1 MFHTISTRS
10 EIASLPTV
18 THSIIPFVRRLSSL
32 ALTAMLLLAVLSS
45 LLSTIRVPEYEQY
58 PPRHLE
64 PLTGEPPP
72 CTCFPGAAT
81 HAVANG

>member
-1 MFHTISTRS
+1 MLV
-10 EIASLPTV
+10 ALP
-18 THSIIPFVRRLSSL
+18 ILG
-32 ALTAMLLLAVLSS
+32 ALLG
-45 LLSTIRVPEYEQY
+45 TIRVPEYEQY